1 MGQPTEEQ
9 KRWLDIIKNE
19 SHKIGH
25 LAGFKKLTPLH
36 HEWIKKMLMNKGTY
50 VLKAHRG
57 GYKCL
62 NPNTKVM
69 MADYSS
75 KEIKD
80 IQIGEYVMGWDGTH
94 RKVLDVHCGR
104 SPMYR
109 VTLNKN
115 GEYYECNNNH
125 ILTMRQRRIKHN
137 KFHCVDEYRYAGDES
152 IINIP
157 IEDFLKSPASRT
169 NGKNSRETFF
179 KHFKVGLD
187 NIPEQKVEIPP
198 YILGLWLGDGS
209 TNKIA
214 LTMDDKDS
222 VCIEEFKNY
231 CIKNGGVEHIY
242 RKPNKTCATYA
253 YYKGNLLNIFRTYGL
268 LGNKHI
274 PNEYLYNSRENRLE
288 LLAGLLDTDGHY
300 SHHYSYSTVN
310 KDLAYQVEWL
320 ARSLGYNAKVFEYK
334 TTWTY
339 NGIRKEK
346 LAYNVYINGA
356 IDEIPV
362 RLERK
367 KAKTK
372 PNNKCHLSFSQT
384 IEPIGEG
391 AFVGIVIEGD
401 GMFLLDN
408 FLVVHNTTCIEEF
421 IALKMILCPD
431 QTMIF
436 VRKTDDDVKEVVEKV
451 KSLLQ
456 TPVFKEM
463 VRVFYNTQ
471 LEFKKATAFEIDTN
485 LHKELGGG
493 SQLLAI
499 GLKGSITGKHADGI
513 IVDDICFVD
522 GTQIA
527 TPFGDRNI
535 EDLKVGDLVLTSNGY
550 EKIVRTTNRKADVI
564 CNVGLC
570 GTPNHPVFSSEI
582 NDYKPLKDITESEL
596 VRYNSKTYNTPQL
609 KGIQT
614 VYNIEVENT
623 HNYYANGILVHNC
636 NTKDRESRAE
646 RELTKRIWFE
656 LNSNIKNPSGWVVST
671 GTTWHPDDVFSVM
684 PPAEIYTCYDTG
696 LLTEEQI
703 QEIKDNMPPALF
715 AANYELRFVASD
727 DCMFTTPNMVDE
739 KDYYDEENKVT
750 YLDMISHG
758 LCHVDAGYGGGDYT
772 AFTIMKKIPDK
783 EDYLVIGKCWR
794 RHVNDCIAEIESLIK
809 KYKCGTLYLENN
821 GDKGYLARE
830 FKYRGIRVAS
840 YHERL
845 NKHTK
850 ICTYAY
856 RIWKKLKWLKQ
867 TDENYIGQVL
877 DYTEMAEHDD
887 CIDSL
892 ASLSFRFLASGKVV
906 AVKGI
911 NI

>member
-1 MGQPTEEQ
+1 MGEPTKEQ

-62 NPNTKVM
+62 NPNTKIM

-80 IQIGEYVMGWDGTH
+80 IQIGEYVMGWDGTP

-125 ILTMRQRRIKHN
+125 ILSLYSKTPLIDLEKYFLKHY
-137 KFHCVDEYRYAGDES
+137 KCGYIY
-152 IINIP
+152 NIE
-157 IEDFLKSPASRT
+157 IEDFLRFT
-169 NGKNSRETFF
+169 NKKTL
-179 KHFKVGLD
+179 KHFKV
-187 NIPEQKVEIPP
+187 
-198 YILGLWLGDGS
+198 
-209 TNKIA
+209 
-214 LTMDDKDS
+214 
-222 VCIEEFKNY
+222 
-231 CIKNGGVEHIY
+231 
-242 RKPNKTCATYA
+242 NKT
-253 YYKGNLLNIFRTYGL
+253 F
-268 LGNKHI
+268 
-274 PNEYLYNSRENRLE
+274 NEIISF
-288 LLAGLLDTDGHY
+288 D
-300 SHHYSYSTVN
+300 
-310 KDLAYQVEWL
+310 
-320 ARSLGYNAKVFEYK
+320 FEI
-334 TTWTY
+334 TSC
-339 NGIRKEK
+339 GI
-346 LAYNVYINGA
+346 G
-356 IDEIPV
+356 D
-362 RLERK
+362 
-367 KAKTK
+367 
-372 PNNKCHLSFSQT
+372 
-384 IEPIGEG
+384 
-391 AFVGIVIEGD
+391 FVGIVIEGD

-499 GLKGSITGKHADGI
+499 GLKGSLTGKHADGI
-513 IVDDICFVD
+513 IVDDI
-522 GTQIA
+522 
-527 TPFGDRNI
+527 
-535 EDLKVGDLVLTSNGY
+535 
-550 EKIVRTTNRKADVI
+550 
-564 CNVGLC
+564 
-570 GTPNHPVFSSEI
+570 
-582 NDYKPLKDITESEL
+582 
-596 VRYNSKTYNTPQL
+596 
-609 KGIQT
+609 
-614 VYNIEVENT
+614 
-623 HNYYANGILVHNC
+623 C

-646 RELTKRIWFE
+646 RELTKRVWFE
-656 LNSNIKNPSGWVVST
+656 LNSNIKNPDGWVLST

-696 LLTEEQI
+696 LLTDEQI
-703 QEIKDNMPPALF
+703 QVIKDNMPPALF

-750 YLDMISHG
+750 YFDMISHG

-783 EDYLVIGKCWR
+783 EDYLVLGKCWR

-892 ASLSFRFLASGKVV
+892 ASLSYRFLASGKVV

>member
-1 MGQPTEEQ
+1 MSEPTKEQ

-57 GYKCL
+57 SYK
-62 NPNTKVM
+62 
-69 MADYSS
+69 S
-75 KEIKD
+75 
-80 IQIGEYVMGWDGTH
+80 
-94 RKVLDVHCGR
+94 
-104 SPMYR
+104 
-109 VTLNKN
+109 
-115 GEYYECNNNH
+115 
-125 ILTMRQRRIKHN
+125 
-137 KFHCVDEYRYAGDES
+137 
-152 IINIP
+152 
-157 IEDFLKSPASRT
+157 
-169 NGKNSRETFF
+169 
-179 KHFKVGLD
+179 
-187 NIPEQKVEIPP
+187 
-198 YILGLWLGDGS
+198 
-209 TNKIA
+209 
-214 LTMDDKDS
+214 
-222 VCIEEFKNY
+222 
-231 CIKNGGVEHIY
+231 
-242 RKPNKTCATYA
+242 
-253 YYKGNLLNIFRTYGL
+253 
-268 LGNKHI
+268 
-274 PNEYLYNSRENRLE
+274 
-288 LLAGLLDTDGHY
+288 
-300 SHHYSYSTVN
+300 
-310 KDLAYQVEWL
+310 
-320 ARSLGYNAKVFEYK
+320 
-334 TTWTY
+334 
-339 NGIRKEK
+339 
-346 LAYNVYINGA
+346 
-356 IDEIPV
+356 
-362 RLERK
+362 
-367 KAKTK
+367 
-372 PNNKCHLSFSQT
+372 
-384 IEPIGEG
+384 
-391 AFVGIVIEGD
+391 
-401 GMFLLDN
+401 
-408 FLVVHNTTCIEEF
+408 TCIEVF
-421 IALKMILCPD
+421 FALKMVLCPNE
-431 QTMIF
+431 TMIF
-436 VRKTDDDVKEVVEKV
+436 VRKTDDDVKEVIEKV

-456 TPVFKEM
+456 TPVFQEL
-463 VRVFYNTQ
+463 VRVLYNTK
-471 LEFKKATAFEIDTN
+471 LEFKRATAFEIDTN

-513 IVDDICFVD
+513 IVDDICFVG

-527 TPFGDRNI
+527 TPLGDRNI
-535 EDLKVGDLVLTSNGY
+535 EDLKVGDLVLTPLGY
-550 EKIVRTTNRKADVI
+550 KKIKKTTNRKAEVI
-564 CNVGLC
+564 TNIGLT
-570 GTPNHPVFSSEI
+570 GTYNHPIYNFGKNTLDFLVNMSYNDCSSLGLKELLQWKIAEI
-582 NDYKPLKDITESEL
+582 LLNGMVENGNEQVENIISCGQIIKTGLAKCCIEQYGKNIMVKFPKAMTFIIKTIIQVIMTLTTWSVYQVANTINCTCKTLIDLNNQRKTCEKKQDQLYENGKNLKRVKLVLKKWENTCKKKAYNVLLKLNAKSVVQHLECTPQQERVCVEL
-596 VRYNSKTYNTPQL
+596 VENEQTQENKKKKENWKDKLIQNTLKLFVPNVENHIEHKLHKEIKTDCAKIVPQENV
-609 KGIQT
+609 IENENYQT
-614 VYNIEVENT
+614 VYNLEIEDV
-623 HNYYANGILVHNC
+623 HYYYANGILVHNC
-636 NTKDRESRAE
+636 NTKDRESRSE
-646 RELTKRIWFE
+646 RELTKRVWFE
-656 LNSNIKNPSGWVVST
+656 LNSNIKNPNGWVIST

-696 LLTEEQI
+696 LLTDEQI
-703 QEIKDNMPPALF
+703 QVIKDNMPPALF

-783 EDYLVIGKCWR
+783 EDYLVLGKCWR

-892 ASLSFRFLASGKVV
+892 ASLSYRFLASGKVV

>member
-1 MGQPTEEQ
+1 MGEPTKEQ

-80 IQIGEYVMGWDGTH
+80 IQIGEYVMGWDGTP

-125 ILTMRQRRIKHN
+125 ILSLYSKTPLIDLEKYFLKHY
-137 KFHCVDEYRYAGDES
+137 KCGYIY
-152 IINIP
+152 NIE
-157 IEDFLKSPASRT
+157 IEDFLRFT
-169 NGKNSRETFF
+169 NKKTL
-179 KHFKVGLD
+179 KHFKV
-187 NIPEQKVEIPP
+187 
-198 YILGLWLGDGS
+198 
-209 TNKIA
+209 
-214 LTMDDKDS
+214 
-222 VCIEEFKNY
+222 
-231 CIKNGGVEHIY
+231 
-242 RKPNKTCATYA
+242 NKT
-253 YYKGNLLNIFRTYGL
+253 F
-268 LGNKHI
+268 
-274 PNEYLYNSRENRLE
+274 NEIISF
-288 LLAGLLDTDGHY
+288 D
-300 SHHYSYSTVN
+300 
-310 KDLAYQVEWL
+310 
-320 ARSLGYNAKVFEYK
+320 FEI
-334 TTWTY
+334 TSC
-339 NGIRKEK
+339 GI
-346 LAYNVYINGA
+346 G
-356 IDEIPV
+356 D
-362 RLERK
+362 
-367 KAKTK
+367 
-372 PNNKCHLSFSQT
+372 
-384 IEPIGEG
+384 
-391 AFVGIVIEGD
+391 FVGIVIEGD

-463 VRVFYNTQ
+463 VRVFYHTQ

-513 IVDDICFVD
+513 IVDDIC
-522 GTQIA
+522 
-527 TPFGDRNI
+527 
-535 EDLKVGDLVLTSNGY
+535 
-550 EKIVRTTNRKADVI
+550 
-564 CNVGLC
+564 
-570 GTPNHPVFSSEI
+570 
-582 NDYKPLKDITESEL
+582 
-596 VRYNSKTYNTPQL
+596 NTR
-609 KGIQT
+609 
-614 VYNIEVENT
+614 
-623 HNYYANGILVHNC
+623 
-636 NTKDRESRAE
+636 DRESRSE
-646 RELTKRIWFE
+646 RELTKRVWFE
-656 LNSNIKNPSGWVVST
+656 LNSNIKNPNGWVIST

-696 LLTEEQI
+696 LLTDEQI
-703 QEIKDNMPPALF
+703 QVIKDNMPPALF

-783 EDYLVIGKCWR
+783 EDYLVLGKCWR

-892 ASLSFRFLASGKVV
+892 ASLSYRYLASGKVV

>member
-1 MGQPTEEQ
+1 MSEPTKEQ

-80 IQIGEYVMGWDGTH
+80 IQIGEYVMGWDGTP
-94 RKVLDVHCGR
+94 RKVLDIHCGR

-137 KFHCVDEYRYAGDES
+137 KFHCVDKYRYEGDEN

-157 IEDFLKSPASRT
+157 IEEFLKSPASRT

-198 YILGLWLGDGS
+198 YILGLWVGDGS

-253 YYKGNLLNIFRTYGL
+253 YYKGNLLKIFRTYGL

-274 PNEYLYNSRENRLE
+274 PNEYLYNSRKNRLE

-320 ARSLGYNAKVFEYK
+320 ARSLGYNSKIMEYK
-334 TTWTY
+334 TTWTH
-339 NGIRKEK
+339 NGIKKEK

-391 AFVGIVIEGD
+391 DFVGIVIEGD

-471 LEFKKATAFEIDTN
+471 IEFKKATAFEIDTN

-499 GLKGSITGKHADGI
+499 GLKGSLTGKHADGI
-513 IVDDICFVD
+513 IVDDI
-522 GTQIA
+522 
-527 TPFGDRNI
+527 
-535 EDLKVGDLVLTSNGY
+535 
-550 EKIVRTTNRKADVI
+550 
-564 CNVGLC
+564 
-570 GTPNHPVFSSEI
+570 
-582 NDYKPLKDITESEL
+582 
-596 VRYNSKTYNTPQL
+596 
-609 KGIQT
+609 
-614 VYNIEVENT
+614 
-623 HNYYANGILVHNC
+623 C

-646 RELTKRIWFE
+646 RELTKRVWFE
-656 LNSNIKNPSGWVVST
+656 LNSNIKNPDGWVLST

-696 LLTEEQI
+696 LLTDEQI
-703 QEIKDNMPPALF
+703 QVIKDNMPPALF

-772 AFTIMKKIPDK
+772 AFSILKKIPDT
-783 EDYLVIGKCWR
+783 ERYLAYGKLWK
-794 RHVNDCIAEIESLIK
+794 RHINDCIPEIENLIK

-821 GDKGYLARE
+821 GDKGYLERE
-830 FKYRGIRVAS
+830 FRHRKIRCKG
-840 YHERL
+840 YHERM
-845 NKHTK
+845 NKYTK
-850 ICTYAY
+850 ICTYLYKA
-856 RIWKKLKWLKQ
+856 WKNITWLKN
-867 TDENYIGQVL
+867 TDDVYMGQIL

-887 CIDSL
+887 ALEISNL
-892 ASLSFRFLASGKVV
+892 IRVIETNKVNFI
-906 AVKGI
+906 KGL

>member
-1 MGQPTEEQ
+1 MSEPTKEQ

-80 IQIGEYVMGWDGTH
+80 IQIGEYVMGWDGTP

-125 ILTMRQRRIKHN
+125 ILSLYSKTPIIDLEKYFLKHY
-137 KFHCVDEYRYAGDES
+137 KCGYIY
-152 IINIP
+152 NIE
-157 IEDFLKSPASRT
+157 IEDFLRFT
-169 NGKNSRETFF
+169 NKKTL
-179 KHFKVGLD
+179 KHFKV
-187 NIPEQKVEIPP
+187 
-198 YILGLWLGDGS
+198 
-209 TNKIA
+209 
-214 LTMDDKDS
+214 
-222 VCIEEFKNY
+222 
-231 CIKNGGVEHIY
+231 
-242 RKPNKTCATYA
+242 NKT
-253 YYKGNLLNIFRTYGL
+253 F
-268 LGNKHI
+268 
-274 PNEYLYNSRENRLE
+274 NEIISF
-288 LLAGLLDTDGHY
+288 D
-300 SHHYSYSTVN
+300 
-310 KDLAYQVEWL
+310 
-320 ARSLGYNAKVFEYK
+320 FEI
-334 TTWTY
+334 TSC
-339 NGIRKEK
+339 GI
-346 LAYNVYINGA
+346 G
-356 IDEIPV
+356 D
-362 RLERK
+362 
-367 KAKTK
+367 
-372 PNNKCHLSFSQT
+372 
-384 IEPIGEG
+384 
-391 AFVGIVIEGD
+391 FVGIVIEGD

-513 IVDDICFVD
+513 IVDDIC
-522 GTQIA
+522 
-527 TPFGDRNI
+527 
-535 EDLKVGDLVLTSNGY
+535 
-550 EKIVRTTNRKADVI
+550 
-564 CNVGLC
+564 
-570 GTPNHPVFSSEI
+570 
-582 NDYKPLKDITESEL
+582 
-596 VRYNSKTYNTPQL
+596 NTR
-609 KGIQT
+609 
-614 VYNIEVENT
+614 
-623 HNYYANGILVHNC
+623 
-636 NTKDRESRAE
+636 DRESRSE
-646 RELTKRIWFE
+646 RELTKRVWFE
-656 LNSNIKNPSGWVVST
+656 LNSNIKNPNGWVIST

-696 LLTEEQI
+696 LLTDEQI
-703 QEIKDNMPPALF
+703 QVIKDNMPPALF

-856 RIWKKLKWLKQ
+856 RSWKKLKWLKQ

-892 ASLSFRFLASGKVV
+892 ASLSYRFLASGKVV

>member
-1 MGQPTEEQ
+1 MGEPTKEQ

-80 IQIGEYVMGWDGTH
+80 IQIGEYVMGWDGTP

-125 ILTMRQRRIKHN
+125 ILSLYSKTPLIDLEKYFLKHY
-137 KFHCVDEYRYAGDES
+137 KCGYIY
-152 IINIP
+152 NIE
-157 IEDFLKSPASRT
+157 IEDFLRFT
-169 NGKNSRETFF
+169 NKKTL
-179 KHFKVGLD
+179 KHFKV
-187 NIPEQKVEIPP
+187 
-198 YILGLWLGDGS
+198 
-209 TNKIA
+209 
-214 LTMDDKDS
+214 
-222 VCIEEFKNY
+222 
-231 CIKNGGVEHIY
+231 
-242 RKPNKTCATYA
+242 NKT
-253 YYKGNLLNIFRTYGL
+253 F
-268 LGNKHI
+268 
-274 PNEYLYNSRENRLE
+274 NEIISF
-288 LLAGLLDTDGHY
+288 D
-300 SHHYSYSTVN
+300 
-310 KDLAYQVEWL
+310 
-320 ARSLGYNAKVFEYK
+320 FEI
-334 TTWTY
+334 TSC
-339 NGIRKEK
+339 GI
-346 LAYNVYINGA
+346 G
-356 IDEIPV
+356 D
-362 RLERK
+362 
-367 KAKTK
+367 
-372 PNNKCHLSFSQT
+372 
-384 IEPIGEG
+384 
-391 AFVGIVIEGD
+391 FVGIVIEGD

-499 GLKGSITGKHADGI
+499 GLKGSLTGKHADGI
-513 IVDDICFVD
+513 IVDDI
-522 GTQIA
+522 
-527 TPFGDRNI
+527 
-535 EDLKVGDLVLTSNGY
+535 
-550 EKIVRTTNRKADVI
+550 
-564 CNVGLC
+564 
-570 GTPNHPVFSSEI
+570 
-582 NDYKPLKDITESEL
+582 
-596 VRYNSKTYNTPQL
+596 
-609 KGIQT
+609 
-614 VYNIEVENT
+614 
-623 HNYYANGILVHNC
+623 C

-646 RELTKRIWFE
+646 RELTKRVWFE
-656 LNSNIKNPSGWVVST
+656 LNSNINNPDGWALST

-696 LLTEEQI
+696 LLTDEQI
-703 QEIKDNMPPALF
+703 QVIKDNMPPALF

-783 EDYLVIGKCWR
+783 EDYLVLGKCWR

-892 ASLSFRFLASGKVV
+892 ASLSYRFLSSGKVV

>member
-80 IQIGEYVMGWDGTH
+80 IQIGEYVMGWDGTP

-125 ILTMRQRRIKHN
+125 ILSLYSKTPLIDLEKYFFKHY
-137 KFHCVDEYRYAGDES
+137 KCGYIY
-152 IINIP
+152 NIE
-157 IEDFLKSPASRT
+157 IEDFLRFT
-169 NGKNSRETFF
+169 NKKTL
-179 KHFKVGLD
+179 KHFKV
-187 NIPEQKVEIPP
+187 
-198 YILGLWLGDGS
+198 
-209 TNKIA
+209 
-214 LTMDDKDS
+214 
-222 VCIEEFKNY
+222 
-231 CIKNGGVEHIY
+231 
-242 RKPNKTCATYA
+242 NKT
-253 YYKGNLLNIFRTYGL
+253 F
-268 LGNKHI
+268 
-274 PNEYLYNSRENRLE
+274 NEIISF
-288 LLAGLLDTDGHY
+288 D
-300 SHHYSYSTVN
+300 
-310 KDLAYQVEWL
+310 
-320 ARSLGYNAKVFEYK
+320 FEI
-334 TTWTY
+334 TSC
-339 NGIRKEK
+339 GI
-346 LAYNVYINGA
+346 G
-356 IDEIPV
+356 D
-362 RLERK
+362 
-367 KAKTK
+367 
-372 PNNKCHLSFSQT
+372 
-384 IEPIGEG
+384 
-391 AFVGIVIEGD
+391 FVGIVIDGD

-513 IVDDICFVD
+513 IVDDICFVG

-535 EDLKVGDLVLTSNGY
+535 EDLKVGDLVLTSNRY

-614 VYNIEVENT
+614 VYNIEVEKT

-696 LLTEEQI
+696 LLTDEQI

-750 YLDMISHG
+750 YLDLLKNGICF
-758 LCHVDAGYGGGDYT
+758 LDAGYGGGDYT
-772 AFTIMKKIPDK
+772 AFFTMNKIK
-783 EDYLVIGKCWR
+783 NTSDYIAYGRCWR
-794 RHVNDCIAEIESLIK
+794 KHVNDCIPEIENLIK
-809 KYKCGTLYLENN
+809 KYHLGTLRLENN

-830 FKYRGIRVAS
+830 FKYRGIRVAT
-840 YHERL
+840 YHERM
-845 NKHTK
+845 NKYTK
-850 ICTYAY
+850 ISTYLY
-856 RIWKKLKWLKQ
+856 RLWKNIKWTKQ
-867 TDENYIGQVL
+867 TDEIFIGQIL
-877 DYTEMAEHDD
+877 DYTETAEHDD
-887 CIDSL
+887 CADI
-892 ASLSFRFLASGKVV
+892 AANGCRFYIGSGKVV
-906 AVKGI
+906 AMSGI